1 MNSAP
6 IEENFIAGNE
16 KRFGV
21 FKEIKNNELKD
32 WNEK

>member
-6 IEENFIAGNE
+6 IEENFKAGNE
-16 KRFGV
+16 KRFNV

-32 WNEK
+32 